1 MYLKNITNST
11 EHVDFFGAMVEPN
24 EFYDIPDEGTD
35 LELYSEIQTKIDN
48 DIFIIS
54 LDKQHVFS
62 KEDSL
67 SYIKNYT
74 MDKTEFRIYDKVYA
88 HSRFE
93 NLGDINYETQ
103 VNDGISFSDE
113 VFRFGRK
120 IRKNGAWYNNGSPD
134 YSSPIMRVNY
144 DYKFDSGGY
153 VDAIEKHLI
162 YYKKNGELYHAKT
175 SVETFSPVKKTKE
188 TVDRRQLIYSRVLGT
203 AQLLLAGQGMPQ
215 NDIIGLADA
224 FSKTLN
230 DPIRL
235 YVNHGV
241 IDIITQL
248 SKTTA
253 EIETDLGMPGMLGF
267 LDLEVDPV
275 NAPGVSFKQ
284 FCVVEMDYR
293 SVEDGKNQEEMN
305 AIYSG
310 SNL

>member
-275 NAPGVSFKQ
+275 NVPGFSFKQ
-284 FCVVEMDYR
+284 FCVAEMDYR
-293 SVEDGKNQEEMN
+293 SVEDGKTQEEMN

-310 SNL
+310 SLL

>member
-120 IRKNGAWYNNGSPD
+120 IRKNGAWYNNGYPD

-275 NAPGVSFKQ
+275 NEPGVSFKQ

-293 SVEDGKNQEEMN
+293 SVEDGKTQEEMN

-310 SNL
+310 SLL

>member
-1 MYLKNITNST
+1 M
-11 EHVDFFGAMVEPN
+11 
-24 EFYDIPDEGTD
+24 
-35 LELYSEIQTKIDN
+35 
-48 DIFIIS
+48 
-54 LDKQHVFS
+54 
-62 KEDSL
+62 
-67 SYIKNYT
+67 
-74 MDKTEFRIYDKVYA
+74 
-88 HSRFE
+88 
-93 NLGDINYETQ
+93 
-103 VNDGISFSDE
+103 
-113 VFRFGRK
+113 
-120 IRKNGAWYNNGSPD
+120 
-134 YSSPIMRVNY
+134 
-144 DYKFDSGGY
+144 
-153 VDAIEKHLI
+153 
-162 YYKKNGELYHAKT
+162 
-175 SVETFSPVKKTKE
+175 KKTKE

-275 NAPGVSFKQ
+275 NEPGVSFKQ
-284 FCVVEMDYR
+284 FCVLEMDYR